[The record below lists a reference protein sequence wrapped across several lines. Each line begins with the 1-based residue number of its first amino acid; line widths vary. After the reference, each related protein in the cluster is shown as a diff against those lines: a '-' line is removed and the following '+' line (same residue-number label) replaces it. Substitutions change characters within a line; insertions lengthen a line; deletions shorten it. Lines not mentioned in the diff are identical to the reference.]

1 VVKPR
6 ARKAAVAYAKDQFP
20 ISERRACRLFRLSRA
35 VRRYIGQRSDDPKF
49 VARLREL
56 ASHKRRYGYRRLF
69 ILLKR
74 EGFKMNEKK
83 FRRIYREQ
91 CLSLKI
97 RKKSKVRSLERVPMP
112 KPDLPNERW
121 SMDFMSDQLGPSG
134 RRFRVL
140 TIVDDCTRE
149 CLALLAD
156 FSITGSRVTRVLE
169 DLKTERG
176 LPKAIVIDNGS
187 EFTGK
192 AMDAWAFQ
200 NQIRLAFIRPGKP
213 NENAFIESFNGKFRD
228 ECLNENWFLSLED
241 VRRTIEEWRREYNQE
256 RPHSSLGGKTP
267 EEFKRI
273 MTRSGE
279 QSNRY

>member
-1 VVKPR
+1 
-6 ARKAAVAYAKDQFP
+6 
-20 ISERRACRLFRLSRA
+20 
-35 VRRYIGQRSDDPKF
+35 VRRYLRQRHDDPKF
-49 VARLREL
+49 IARLKEL
-56 ASHKRRYGYRRLF
+56 AGHRRRYGYRRLF

-74 EGFKMNEKK
+74 EGYKMNEKK
-83 FRRIYREQ
+83 FRRIYTEQ

-97 RKKSKVRSLERVPMP
+97 RKKSKVRSLERVPLP
-112 KPDLPNERW
+112 KPEQPNERW

-156 FSITGSRVTRVLE
+156 FSITGLRVSRVLE
-169 DLKTERG
+169 DLKIERG

-187 EFTGK
+187 EFTGR
-192 AMDAWAFQ
+192 AMDTWAFQ
-200 NQIRLAFIRPGKP
+200 NQVRLAFIRPGKP

-241 VRRTIEEWRREYNQE
+241 VRRTIEEWRCEYNSD

-267 EEFKRI
+267 EEFRRT
-273 MTRSGE
+273 MTRSGV
-279 QSNRY
+279 QTDRY

>member
-1 VVKPR
+1 MVKPR
-6 ARKAAVAYAKDQFP
+6 ARKAAVVYAEAKYP
-20 ISERRACRLFRLSRA
+20 ISERRACRLFRLSRT
-35 VRRYIGQRSDDPKF
+35 VRRYRRQRADDPKF
-49 VARLREL
+49 IARLKEL
-56 ASHKRRYGYRRLF
+56 AQHKRRYGYRRLF

-83 FRRIYREQ
+83 FRRIYQEQ
-91 CLSLKI
+91 SLSLKI
-97 RKKSKVRSLERVPMP
+97 RRKSKVRSLERVPMP
-112 KPDLPNERW
+112 KPENLNERW
-121 SMDFMSDQLGPSG
+121 SMDFMSDQLGPTG
-134 RRFRVL
+134 RRFRVFTL
-140 TIVDDCTRE
+140 VDDCTRE
-149 CLALLAD
+149 CLALFAD
-156 FSITGSRVTRVLE
+156 FSITGARVTRILE
-169 DLKTERG
+169 DLKNERG

-241 VRRTIEEWRREYNQE
+241 VRRTIETWRKEYNQE

-267 EEFKRI
+267 EEFKQTV
-273 MTRSGE
+273 TRSGM
-279 QSNRY
+279 QTDRY